1 MVISFIILAVLSLSA
16 ATPSP
21 SAWKAP
27 GASLDFP
34 KLESLMSRAETLAL
48 ISRYYAAFNAADPEG
63 MLTCLTEDIE
73 HRVNEGGHR
82 IGKAKFAEFCGHMGV
97 SYREE
102 LKELVIF
109 ATDDGSRGAAEFVV
123 HGTYL
128 QTDPGLPEA
137 RGQSYILPAGGFFE
151 VRDGKISRIT
161 TFYNLNDWIRQV
173 SA

>member
-1 MVISFIILAVLSLSA
+1 MPR
-16 ATPSP
+16 T
-21 SAWKAP
+21 
-27 GASLDFP
+27 D
-34 KLESLMSRAETLAL
+34 TLAL
-48 ISRYYAAFNAADPEG
+48 IRRYYDAFNACDAKG
-63 MLTCLTEDIE
+63 MLACLTEDVE

-82 IGKAKFAEFCGHMGV
+82 LGKARFAEFCSHMGV

-102 LKELVIF
+102 LRDIVIF

-137 RGQSYILPAGGFFE
+137 KGQTYVLPAGGFFE
-151 VRDGKISRIT
+151 VRAGLISRIT

-173 SA
+173 GG